1 MCLWLEY
8 HFIFSAF
15 IFFNSNFELT
25 EVVTKKPLF
34 VITFKPSIFMIFTFI
49 TNFPKSME
57 QQGLFAAFLKIFFY
71 SGQHNT
77 RITTCL
83 ILPAWTDNWITW
95 AKIFPCQMTKSSLD
109 TELGKKQR
117 QMLQTVK
124 SISFVKMLLPHI
136 ISKCGSTVKSIS
148 TVLN

>member
-1 MCLWLEY
+1 M
-8 HFIFSAF
+8 
-15 IFFNSNFELT
+15 
-25 EVVTKKPLF
+25 
-34 VITFKPSIFMIFTFI
+34 
-49 TNFPKSME
+49 
-57 QQGLFAAFLKIFFY
+57 AFLKIFFY

-83 ILPAWTDNWITW
+83 ILPAWTGNWITW
-95 AKIFPCQMTKSSLD
+95 AKIFLCQMTKSSLD

-148 TVLN
+148 TVLNWNDFHLENKLLCSFFTLGNYTCNWFQEGSESRLTPPTQHWRTPCSNFSWERTQK